1 MDPKHLVLALTRLR
15 DFLVE
20 RGKNEVLILIYDP
33 IRVRLNLR
41 EVHAIMHV
49 KFRYIYTRNIT
60 EITEHLHK
68 KF

>member
-20 RGKNEVLILIYDP
+20 SGKNEVLILIYDP
-33 IRVRLNLR
+33 IRNRLNLR

-60 EITEHLHK
+60 EITVHLHK